1 MHMHNETYTSKQIR
15 RKRERGQRMA
25 HARWTKDRQRR
36 DAFAALAEAD
46 PLAVP
51 DRILQRVIV
60 INDGVTAHEIIRWAS
75 TSQREWSRL
84 KKSVNL

>member
-1 MHMHNETYTSKQIR
+1 MHMHSETYTLQQIR

-25 HARWTKDRQRR
+25 NARWAQERQRR
-36 DAFAALAEAD
+36 DALAARAAVD
-46 PLAVP
+46 PLSVP

-75 TSQREWSRL
+75 TSQREWLRL
-84 KKSVNL
+84 KQSVNL